1 MSDVTS
7 IRDPKSDLL
16 LTPQN
21 AALAFIDY
29 QREQYAGV
37 GNAALVVSRFG

>member
-1 MSDVTS
+1 MASARD

-21 AALAFIDY
+21 AALLIIDY
-29 QREQYAGV
+29 QPTQVASV
-37 GNAALVVSRFG
+37 ASRD